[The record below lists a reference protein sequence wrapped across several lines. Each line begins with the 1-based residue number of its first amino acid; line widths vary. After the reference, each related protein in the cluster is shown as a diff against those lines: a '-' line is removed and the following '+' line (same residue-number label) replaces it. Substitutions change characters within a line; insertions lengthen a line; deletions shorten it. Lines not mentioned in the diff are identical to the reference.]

1 MRYSKDS
8 EGWGKG
14 LLEWEAI
21 CPEWEGLDLAWD
33 LELPAWDLKLE
44 EWKLDI
50 DWQLSPVIVQASGKP
65 ESLIRWGLD
74 GNNSEIN
81 HYSILSDL
89 GYLMGE

>member
-8 EGWGKG
+8 EAWGNG
-14 LLEWEAI
+14 LPEWGSLELHWEA
-21 CPEWEGLDLAWD
+21 LDL
-33 LELPAWDLKLE
+33 EWDLKLE
-44 EWKLDI
+44 EWRLDI